1 MAEKFMVKLEDSQIS
16 VIFMKLLKATGNIEN
31 TKPITIAKKQLAN
44 WKTNN
49 ITYGFTHLITS

>member
-1 MAEKFMVKLEDSQIS
+1 MVKLEDSQIS

-31 TKPITIAKKQLAN
+31 TKPITIAKKLLAN
-44 WKTNN
+44 WETNN